1 MSAMQIFT
9 YKTIDITTSEKS
21 GENCYEQ
28 IKEQIETIESETKV
42 RIIAVVSDAGGDA
55 EKARRL
61 LRLWRP
67 DLLTMDCFSHQFNL
81 SVGGKP
87 ILSCCGYFA
96 VVL

>member
-1 MSAMQIFT
+1 MCDMQIFT
-9 YKTIDITTSEKS
+9 YKTIDMTISEKS
-21 GENCYEQ
+21 GENCYELVKQ
-28 IKEQIETIESETKV
+28 QIEKTESKYKV

-61 LRLWRP
+61 LQLCRP

-87 ILSCCGYFA
+87 VIS
-96 VVL
+96 